1 MNPKFEISKSKVLE
15 QYEKV
20 KVLCDTVSYSS
31 KTNSVVTGILEKEKD
46 CMFSIHIENELKN
59 VKDLSRVLFF
69 AQAWRE
75 EKIRDLI
82 VQGINWFVV
91 DNKND
96 LEILENFLEK
106 NDPLAPEG
114 VPRDISGEMSTKG
127 INVLLRMKLQ
137 ENTIKTEKYFV
148 FGMGSDFVNKK
159 LKELRENSKIG
170 KLGVHFH
177 RKTQNMAEWNLKYE
191 FEDMISEENLKLIDV
206 LNIGGGL
213 PSEYANTN
221 MNVLDSIYEKIKEL
235 RNFLKENKIDLMIEP
250 GRFIAAGSGKLI
262 TKIIGIYENNII
274 VNASVYNSDMD
285 ALIVPVKLLVDGE
298 NKKGTAY
305 VIKGITP
312 CSLDLFRY
320 KVYLENPKV
329 GDELVFLNAGAYNFG
344 SDFCDLGK
352 VESEIIE

>member
-1 MNPKFEISKSKVLE
+1 MKPKFQISKSKVLE

-20 KVLCDTVSYSS
+20 KSLCDVVSYSS
-31 KTNSVVTGILEKEKD
+31 KTNPVVTGILEEKTD
-46 CMFSIHIENELKN
+46 CRFSIHIENELKN
-59 VKDLSRVLFF
+59 VLDVSRVLFF
-69 AQAWRE
+69 AQAWDE
-75 EKIRDLI
+75 VKIRDLI
-82 VQGINWFVV
+82 VRGINWFVV

-96 LEILENFLEK
+96 LQILENFLEK
-106 NDPLAPEG
+106 NDFRA
-114 VPRDISGEMSTKG
+114 
-127 INVLLRMKLQ
+127 NVLLRMKLK
-137 ENTIKTEKYFV
+137 ENTIRTEKYFV
-148 FGMGSDFVNKK
+148 FGMNSDFVNKK
-159 LKELRENSKIG
+159 LKELRGNSKIG

-191 FEDMISEENLKLIDV
+191 FEDMIDVDNLKLIDV

-221 MNVLDSIYEKIKEL
+221 VNVFESIYEKIREL
-235 RNFLKENKIDLMIEP
+235 RNFLREKEIDLMIEP
-250 GRFIAAGSGKLI
+250 GRFIAAPAGKLI

-285 ALIVPVKLLVDGE
+285 ALIVPVKLLVE
-298 NKKGTAY
+298 NELKKGSSY
-305 VIKGITP
+305 VIKGVTP

-344 SDFCDLGK
+344 SDFCDLEKIG
-352 VESEIIE
+352 VEIVE